1 MWKIQRVAQIV
12 VYLTLSWRRS
22 LYVPISIP
30 ICSEFFVIL
39 RHLMEATCIKAK
51 NYNSANLSEAFA
63 NNENHEEKFICLI
76 ALIRWWNDAVIRY

>member
-1 MWKIQRVAQIV
+1 
-12 VYLTLSWRRS
+12 
-22 LYVPISIP
+22 
-30 ICSEFFVIL
+30 
-39 RHLMEATCIKAK
+39 MEATCIKAK